1 MSDDE
6 RAIRDLATTW
16 MAASKAGDLA
26 TVRGLMS
33 DDVVFMVPG
42 REPFGKQEFMD
53 RSQGMEGVEIDG
65 TSDIQEVEVVGD
77 WAWMRNRL
85 RVKFSPPGGKS
96 VVHSGYVLT
105 ILRKNSDGG
114 WVIARDAN
122 LLTPEVAQG

>member
-1 MSDDE
+1 VSEDE
-6 RAIRDLATTW
+6 CAIRNLVARW
-16 MAASKAGDLA
+16 LAASKAGDLA
-26 TVRGLMS
+26 TVRSLMS

-65 TSDIQEVEVVGD
+65 TSDIQEVEVLGD

-85 RVKFSPPGGKS
+85 RVKIKPPGGQQ

-105 ILRKNSDGG
+105 ILQKKSDGN
-114 WVIARDAN
+114 WVIHRDAN
-122 LLTPEVAQG
+122 LLTPEAKG